1 MIYLDLVNKV
11 LEESGKEQTLLDYS
25 TWDDDLANRRL
36 YPRVKRLVREAWRM
50 LQLSRNEWEFN
61 TGSTTLTLYPSIK
74 YSNMEYT
81 NDMYLY
87 EWVGEKSGVRLQVN
101 DSIPDYDSQYNYG
114 SGIATVAFIDVPTL
128 PVMYEKFVNDIGES
142 FIYVGPGSYSINFD
156 KQNRIREPRWETL
169 HISTDNQKYSRLPVM
184 AYTAIAGRGGQM
196 VAAKDNVG
204 RLFINNQ
211 LTSAFSLRFDFD
223 MAPQTLEAGDDE
235 PEGLPEE
242 YHDWIA
248 WEALANLARYDKDPI
263 LLTYAQ
269 SMSDVY
275 KRRAE
280 RNLLPPIT
288 WQPSIYNKGW

>member
-11 LEESGKEQTLLDYS
+11 LEESGKEQTLLDDN
-25 TWDDDLANRRL
+25 TWSDDLANRRL

-61 TGSTTLTLYPSIK
+61 TGTATPLFKPTIK

-81 NDMYLY
+81 NDMYMH
-87 EWVGEKSGVRLQVN
+87 EWVGKKSGSSLQVM
-101 DSIPDYDSQYNYG
+101 DSIPEYG
-114 SGIATVAFIDVPTL
+114 SDYNHGAGIAVVYFENPEVY
-128 PVMYEKFVNDIGES
+128 PVMYEEFVNSVGES
-142 FIYVGPGSYSINFD
+142 FTYVGPGSYSINFNY
-156 KQNRIREPRWETL
+156 QSRIREPRWETL
-169 HISTDNQKYSRLPVM
+169 QISTDNQNYVHLPVM
-184 AYTAIAGRGGQM
+184 AYTAVAGRGGQM

-204 RLFINNQ
+204 RLYINKQ
-211 LTSAFSLRFDFD
+211 LTTSFSLRFDFD
-223 MAPQTLEAGDDE
+223 MAPQTLEDWDDE
-235 PEGLPEE
+235 PEGLPAE

-269 SMSDVY
+269 SMADVY

-288 WQPSIYNKGW
+288 WQPSIYNKWW